1 MIFSS
6 AEFIFLFLPGTLLLY
21 YSPLFRGRRARNV
34 LLVLVSLFFYAWGEP
49 VRVLLLLG
57 SIAFNWLLGRWAEP
71 GRRHPRAALAA
82 AAAGNLAML
91 FVFKYLGFLW
101 ENLGLLGLP
110 VPEVDISLP
119 VGISF
124 YTFQALSYVIDV
136 YRGRSPAQK
145 NILDVGLYIA
155 FFPQLIA
162 GPIVR
167 YETVAREI
175 HHRRE
180 CWADFSGGVPRF
192 IAGLGKK
199 AILAN
204 TLAIAAD
211 AAFRSESLS
220 APMAWLGAVSY
231 ALQIYFD
238 FSGYSDMAIGMGRMF
253 GFHFLENFDKPYR
266 ASSVT
271 DFWRRWHISLSSW
284 FRDYVYIPLG
294 GNRVSHRRHLCNL
307 FAVWML
313 TGIWHGA
320 NWTFLLW
327 GLGYFLLL
335 MAEKYGQLDRRLGIW
350 SRPWTLLWV
359 LLLWVVFRADNL
371 GHAGRYF
378 SAMFTGGRGNC
389 DDFLYYFG
397 NLKAYLG
404 IAVVCCL
411 PVERAW
417 ERIPERVRG
426 WLACGGE
433 IALLL
438 LVLTYVASST
448 YNPFIYFNF

>member
-1 MIFSS
+1 M
-6 AEFIFLFLPGTLLLY
+6 
-21 YSPLFRGRRARNV
+21 
-34 LLVLVSLFFYAWGEP
+34 
-49 VRVLLLLG
+49 
-57 SIAFNWLLGRWAEP
+57 
-71 GRRHPRAALAA
+71 
-82 AAAGNLAML
+82 
-91 FVFKYLGFLW
+91 
-101 ENLGLLGLP
+101 
-110 VPEVDISLP
+110 PEVDITLP
-119 VGISF
+119 IGISF
-124 YTFQALSYVIDV
+124 YTFQAMSYVIDV
-136 YRGRSPAQK
+136 YRGRSPAQR

-180 CWADFSGGVPRF
+180 CWADFSSGVPRF
-192 IAGLGKK
+192 IVGLGKK

-204 TLAIAAD
+204 ALAIAAD
-211 AAFRSESLS
+211 AAFRSQDLS

-253 GFHFLENFDKPYR
+253 GFHFLENFDRPYL

-294 GNRVSHRRHLCNL
+294 GNRVSPRRHLFNL

-313 TGIWHGA
+313 TGVWHGA
-320 NWTFLLW
+320 NWTFILW
-327 GLGYFLLL
+327 GLCYFLLL
-335 MAEKYGQLDRRLGIW
+335 MAEKYGRLDRRLGAL

-359 LLLWVVFRADNL
+359 LLLWVVFRADSL

-378 SAMFTGGRGNC
+378 AAMFTGGRGNF

-397 NLKAYLG
+397 NLKVYLG
-404 IAVVCCL
+404 IAVACCL
-411 PVERAW
+411 PLERVW
-417 ERIPERVRG
+417 ERIPERPRR
-426 WLACGGE
+426 WLASLGQ

-448 YNPFIYFNF
+448 YDPFIYFNF

>member
-1 MIFSS
+1 M
-6 AEFIFLFLPGTLLLY
+6 
-21 YSPLFRGRRARNV
+21 LFRSPQTFTA
-34 LLVLVSLFFYAWGEP
+34 P
-49 VRVLLLLG
+49 
-57 SIAFNWLLGRWAEP
+57 
-71 GRRHPRAALAA
+71 
-82 AAAGNLAML
+82 
-91 FVFKYLGFLW
+91 
-101 ENLGLLGLP
+101 
-110 VPEVDISLP
+110 IS
-119 VGISF
+119 
-124 YTFQALSYVIDV
+124 
-136 YRGRSPAQK
+136 
-145 NILDVGLYIA
+145 
-155 FFPQLIA
+155 
-162 GPIVR
+162 
-167 YETVAREI
+167 I

-359 LLLWVVFRADNL
+359 LLLWVVFRADSL